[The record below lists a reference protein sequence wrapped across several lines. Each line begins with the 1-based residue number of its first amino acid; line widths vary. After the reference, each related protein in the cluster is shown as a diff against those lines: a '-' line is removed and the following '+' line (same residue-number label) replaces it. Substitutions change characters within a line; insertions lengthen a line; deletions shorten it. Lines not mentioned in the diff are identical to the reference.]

1 MSTNAVLMAKDSA
14 MIDYVYSSAA
24 IEWLLANTN
33 IHPETVTVD
42 NLDSELPKLSQ
53 TEVIFSTWGI
63 PRLNEQQI
71 AAMPKLKA
79 VFYAA
84 GSVRAFAE
92 PFLKREIMI
101 CSAVEANA
109 IPVAEFCLGQI
120 LLSLKGYFINNR
132 VAKSGQ
138 WSDAI
143 KVVGPGVY
151 GETVALLGV
160 GSISRHL
167 LKLLKNF
174 NIRVIAVSNYL
185 QSRPEEA
192 ALLGIERLVTMDE
205 AFRSALVV
213 SNHLPDKPD
222 NRGIITKQHFAAMR
236 PGATFINTGR
246 GAQVDESG
254 MVEVLRERDDLSAL
268 LDVTFPEPP
277 SPDSPLYS
285 LDNIQLSTHIAGS
298 MNDEVHRM
306 ADYMLDEF
314 RRWRDGK
321 ALHYQVYQEDF
332 AKRA

>member
-24 IEWLLANTN
+24 MEWLLANTN
-33 IHPETVTVD
+33 IHPETVTAD

-92 PFLKREIMI
+92 PFLEREIMI

-192 ALLGIERLVTMDE
+192 SLLGIERLV
-205 AFRSALVV
+205 
-213 SNHLPDKPD
+213 
-222 NRGIITKQHFAAMR
+222 
-236 PGATFINTGR
+236 
-246 GAQVDESG
+246 
-254 MVEVLRERDDLSAL
+254 
-268 LDVTFPEPP
+268 
-277 SPDSPLYS
+277 
-285 LDNIQLSTHIAGS
+285 
-298 MNDEVHRM
+298 
-306 ADYMLDEF
+306 
-314 RRWRDGK
+314 
-321 ALHYQVYQEDF
+321 
-332 AKRA
+332 

>member
-1 MSTNAVLMAKDSA
+1 MAKDSA

-24 IEWLLANTN
+24 MEWLLANTN
-33 IHPETVTVD
+33 IHPETVTAD

-92 PFLKREIMI
+92 PFLEREIMI

-143 KVVGPGVY
+143 KVIGPGVY

>member
-1 MSTNAVLMAKDSA
+1 M
-14 MIDYVYSSAA
+14 
-24 IEWLLANTN
+24 
-33 IHPETVTVD
+33 
-42 NLDSELPKLSQ
+42 
-53 TEVIFSTWGI
+53 
-63 PRLNEQQI
+63 
-71 AAMPKLKA
+71 
-79 VFYAA
+79 
-84 GSVRAFAE
+84 
-92 PFLKREIMI
+92 
-101 CSAVEANA
+101 
-109 IPVAEFCLGQI
+109 
-120 LLSLKGYFINNR
+120 
-132 VAKSGQ
+132 
-138 WSDAI
+138 
-143 KVVGPGVY
+143 
-151 GETVALLGV
+151 
-160 GSISRHL
+160 
-167 LKLLKNF
+167 
-174 NIRVIAVSNYL
+174 SNYL

>member
-24 IEWLLANTN
+24 MEWLLANTN
-33 IHPETVTVD
+33 IHPETVTAD

>member
-92 PFLKREIMI
+92 PFLEREIMI

>member
-143 KVVGPGVY
+143 KVIGPGVY

-192 ALLGIERLVTMDE
+192 SLLGIERLVTMDE

>member
-92 PFLKREIMI
+92 PFLEREIMI

-192 ALLGIERLVTMDE
+192 SLLGIERLVTMDE